1 MKLKDALRVNWLGVL
16 AVAIIISG
24 LLFLAGLCSDWS

>member
-1 MKLKDALRVNWLGVL
+1 MRNLPTLKDALGVL
-16 AVAIIISG
+16 AVVIIISG